1 MFIDICNDCLTCC
14 RRPRQEQS
22 ALIGIGDDKSK
33 LLKVYQKLRMVP
45 VNLPSQKVA
54 ERRPCCVVSP
64 QLVYKTV
71 NTRYKRVTK
80 MGRIL
85 TKHRR
90 GFPTWSCTDFVK
102 CCLSGN
108 KSRLVGERTSFCEC
122 LGVLGWV
129 KVRTGDWQPK
139 PREKPYR
146 GKSSMTRNLRS
157 SCLLPLDDPE
167 DAQCRPSGLHHLCCV
182 TNLVAES
189 ENSMCCEVV
198 II

>member
-1 MFIDICNDCLTCC
+1 MTRASFWRLIRSWGWCTSICWV
-14 RRPRQEQS
+14 RRQRSGGHVVLCHRSLFTEPDTREWIKWVEFLQNLE
-22 ALIGIGDDKSK
+22 DF
-33 LLKVYQKLRMVP
+33 LLE
-45 VNLPSQKVA
+45 S
-54 ERRPCCVVSP
+54 
-64 QLVYKTV
+64 
-71 NTRYKRVTK
+71 
-80 MGRIL
+80 
-85 TKHRR
+85 
-90 GFPTWSCTDFVK
+90 FTDFVK
-102 CCLSGN
+102 CCSSEN
-108 KSRLVGERTSFCEC
+108 KSKSRLFSERTSFCEC

-182 TNLVAES
+182 TNFVAES